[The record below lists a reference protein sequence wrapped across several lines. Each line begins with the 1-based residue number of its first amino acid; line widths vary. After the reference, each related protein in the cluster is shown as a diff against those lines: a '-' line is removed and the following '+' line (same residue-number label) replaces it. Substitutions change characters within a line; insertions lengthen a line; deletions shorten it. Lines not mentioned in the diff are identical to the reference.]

1 MFNEKF
7 KLKKEN
13 FVVILLGCIVLLIL
27 WMSNRRENTQT
38 SFHLLPKVLLEKI
51 SQPNVNKSIQQRVSM
66 GSQILITADSTPDK
80 QVGVKAFA
88 AGDYSRAAAKFS
100 SSLQLYPNDPET
112 LIYMNNAVAS
122 SKGSKLAVGVSV
134 PIGGNLNV
142 AKEILRGVAQAQN
155 EINQSGGIKGKLIKI
170 EIANDDNDPA
180 IAKEIAT
187 KFVNDKRIL
196 AVIGHNSSNA
206 SIAAAPVYQ
215 EAGLVMI
222 SPTSTARE
230 LSVLGNHVFRTTP
243 NTRVIADTLARYVV
257 KTANKTSIA
266 LCVDSQSGASKSFR
280 QEFTIALFEH
290 GGEVAPTLCD
300 FSSPNFDAA
309 RIPSQAISD
318 GADALL
324 LIPSVN
330 RMNQA
335 ISVARANRHRL
346 ALIANHSMY
355 TYATL
360 KEGQQ
365 YINGMVLSVVW
376 HPGSNTNS
384 SFINNTK
391 SLWGTV
397 GSWRTA
403 TAYDA
408 AKVIITG
415 LRAEANRE
423 QLQKS
428 LASPGFSVQGATGNV
443 RFVSSGDRQGKA
455 ELVKV
460 QPGNRSGT
468 GYDFVALKSDTQE
481 INSDNSKVQQK
492 AANLSL

>member
-13 FVVILLGCIVLLIL
+13 LIVILLGCVVLLIL
-27 WMSNRRENTQT
+27 WMSNRRDNTQT
-38 SFHLLPKVLLEKI
+38 SFHLLPKVLLEKL
-51 SQPNVNKSIQQRVSM
+51 SQPKVNQLIKARISI
-66 GSQILITADSTPDK
+66 GNQILITADSTPDK
-80 QVGVKAFA
+80 QVGVKAFN

-100 SSLQLYPNDPET
+100 SSLQLYPNDPEA
-112 LIYMNNAVAS
+112 LIYMNNAVAA
-122 SKGSKLAVGVSV
+122 SKGSKWTIGVSV

-155 EINQSGGIKGKLIKI
+155 EINQSGGIKGKLIKV
-170 EIANDDNDPA
+170 EIANDDNDPE
-180 IAKEIAT
+180 IAKQIAT
-187 KFVNDKRIL
+187 KFVEDSRIL

-206 SIAAAPVYQ
+206 SLAAAPIYQ
-215 EAGLVMI
+215 EAGLVMV
-222 SPTSTARE
+222 SPTSTTRE
-230 LSVLGNHVFRTTP
+230 LSVLGNHIFRTTP

-257 KTANKTSIA
+257 KSANKSSIA

-309 RIPSQAISD
+309 KIPSQAISD
-318 GADALL
+318 GADTLL

-346 ALIANHSMY
+346 TLIANHSMY
-355 TYATL
+355 TYSTL

-376 HPGSNTNS
+376 HPGANTNP
-384 SFINNTK
+384 SFLNNTK

-408 AKVIITG
+408 AQVIITG
-415 LRAEANRE
+415 LKAETSRE

-428 LASPGFSVQGATGNV
+428 LASPGFSVQGATGNIN
-443 RFVSSGDRQGKA
+443 FVSSGDRQGTA

-468 GYDFVALKSDTQE
+468 GYDFAALDL
-481 INSDNSKVQQK
+481 NSQGVD
-492 AANLSL
+492 

>member
-51 SQPNVNKSIQQRVSM
+51 SQPHVARSIKERVSI
-66 GSQILITADSTPDK
+66 GNQILITADSTPDK

-88 AGDYSRAAAKFS
+88 AGDYTRAAAKFS
-100 SSLQLYPNDPET
+100 ASLQLYPNDPEA
-112 LIYMNNAVAS
+112 LIYMNNAVAA
-122 SKGSKLAVGVSV
+122 SKGSQLTIGVSV

-170 EIANDDNDPA
+170 EIANDDNEP
-180 IAKEIAT
+180 EIAREIAA
-187 KFVNDKRIL
+187 KFVEDPKIL

-206 SIAAAPVYQ
+206 SLAAAPIYQ
-215 EAGLVMI
+215 EANLVMV
-222 SPTSTARE
+222 SPTSAARE
-230 LSVLGNHVFRTTP
+230 LSTLGNHIFRTTP
-243 NTRVIADTLARYVV
+243 NTRIIADTLARYVV
-257 KTANKTSIA
+257 KSANKSSIA
-266 LCVDSQSGASKSFR
+266 LCADSQSGASKSFR
-280 QEFTIALFEH
+280 QEFTISLFEH

-300 FSSPNFDAA
+300 FSSPNFNAA
-309 RIPSQAISD
+309 KIPSQAISD

-330 RMNQA
+330 RINQA
-335 ISVARANRHRL
+335 IEVARANRHRL
-346 ALIANHSMY
+346 TLIGNHSMY
-355 TYATL
+355 TYVTI

-365 YINGMVLSVVW
+365 YVNGLVLSVVW
-376 HPGSNTNS
+376 HPEANTNS
-384 SFINNTK
+384 SFVNNTK

-408 AKVIITG
+408 AQVIITG
-415 LRAEANRE
+415 LKAEISRE

-428 LASPGFSVQGATGNV
+428 LASPGFSVQGATGNIK
-443 RFVSSGDRQGKA
+443 FVPSGDRQGTA
-455 ELVKV
+455 ELVKIE
-460 QPGNRSGT
+460 PGNKSGT
-468 GYDFVALKSDTQE
+468 GYDFVALKLDS
-481 INSDNSKVQQK
+481 
-492 AANLSL
+492 

>member
-7 KLKKEN
+7 KFKKEN
-13 FVVILLGCIVLLIL
+13 FIVILLGCVVLLIL
-27 WMSNRRENTQT
+27 WASNRRENTQT
-38 SFHLLPKVLLEKI
+38 SFHLLPKVLLDKL
-51 SQPNVNKSIQQRVSM
+51 SQPNITQSVRERLSV
-66 GSQILITADSTPDK
+66 GSRILITADSTPDK
-80 QVGVKAFA
+80 QVAVKAFA

-100 SSLQLYPNDPET
+100 SSLQLYPNDPEA
-112 LIYMNNAVAS
+112 LIYMNNSVAA
-122 SKGSKLAVGVSV
+122 SKGSKLKIGVSV

-155 EINQSGGIKGKLIKI
+155 EINQSGGIKGTLLQV
-170 EIANDDNDPA
+170 EIANDDNNPE
-180 IAKEIAT
+180 IVKQIAT
-187 KFVNDKRIL
+187 KFIDDQRIL

-206 SIAAAPVYQ
+206 SLAAAPLYQ

-230 LSVLGNHVFRTTP
+230 LSALGSYVFRTTP
-243 NTRVIADTLARYVV
+243 NTRVIADTLARHVV
-257 KTANKTSIA
+257 QSAHKSSIA

-280 QEFTIALFEH
+280 QEFTIALFEY

-300 FSSPNFDAA
+300 FSSSYFNAA
-309 RIPSQAISD
+309 KIPSQAISD

-330 RMNQA
+330 RINQA
-335 ISVARANRHRL
+335 IEVARANRHRL
-346 ALIANHSMY
+346 TLFGNHSMY
-355 TYATL
+355 TYETL

-365 YINGMVLSVVW
+365 YINGTILAVIW
-376 HPGSNTNS
+376 HPKAKTNS

-415 LRAEANRE
+415 LRSEDSRE

-428 LASPGFSVQGATGNV
+428 ISSSGFLVQGATGNIK
-443 RFVSSGDRQGKA
+443 FISSGDRHGKA
-455 ELVKV
+455 NLVKI

-468 GYDFVALKSDTQE
+468 GYDFVAIDQDNQE
-481 INSDNSKVQQK
+481 LESNNSAEEIQE
-492 AANLSL
+492 